1 MKNNII
7 LKHSTK
13 YIKTILIG
21 LIFLI
26 ISPLLTMLIPILK
39 MKIIDEYIAIKDYK
53 AIINTILFIISLHT
67 VSHIF
72 EWIHNKIFIQ
82 QTVR

>member
-67 VSHIF
+67 
-72 EWIHNKIFIQ
+72 
-82 QTVR
+82 